1 MKKIIVTLCICT
13 MLILGLSGFTNT
25 KGEKIYAETDDT
37 YKLLF
42 KEHTYI
48 LTFKD
53 EKTGVCYIGTPNAI
67 TVRDNADGSPYT
79 GDL

>member
-1 MKKIIVTLCICT
+1 MKKIIITLCICT
-13 MLILGLSGFTNT
+13 MLILGLSGFTNA
-25 KGEKIYAETDDT
+25 KGEKVYAETDDT

-48 LTFKD
+48 ITFKD
-53 EKTGVCYIGTPNAI
+53 EKTGVCYIGMPNAI
-67 TVRDNADGSPYT
+67 TVRVNADGSPYT